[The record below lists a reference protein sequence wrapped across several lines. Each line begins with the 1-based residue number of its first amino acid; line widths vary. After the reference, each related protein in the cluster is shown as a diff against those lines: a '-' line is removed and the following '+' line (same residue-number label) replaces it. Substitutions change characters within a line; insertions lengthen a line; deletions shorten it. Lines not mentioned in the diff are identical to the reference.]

1 MCVFFFKQK
10 TAYEMRII
18 DWSSDVCSSD
28 LGRVGTRGER
38 SGGLGIVRVA
48 ERPLHRDGALARAV
62 LVERGRTLRVEFEAG
77 ERRPVV
83 GPQEVG
89 PGDDLTAAGP
99 RGVRQAVVP
108 RQGGRRVGKE
118 SVSPSRS
125 RGAPDP

>member
-77 ERRPVV
+77 ERRRT
-83 GPQEVG
+83 EERR
-89 PGDDLTAAGP
+89 AGK
-99 RGVRQAVVP
+99 AC
-108 RQGGRRVGKE
+108 
-118 SVSPSRS
+118 VSTCRFRWSPYRIK
-125 RGAPDP
+125 